1 MTSLLLQR
9 SRGLCPPC
17 VLDSAPQ
24 ALRRSGGLRWLLS
37 VLGKHVAA
45 AGPQSGTPEQD
56 SPPSPGVWES
66 FRDRV
71 E

>member
-24 ALRRSGGLRWLLS
+24 ALGRSGGLRWLLS

-45 AGPQSGTPEQD
+45 AGPQSRTAPTI
-56 SPPSPGVWES
+56 PGVWES